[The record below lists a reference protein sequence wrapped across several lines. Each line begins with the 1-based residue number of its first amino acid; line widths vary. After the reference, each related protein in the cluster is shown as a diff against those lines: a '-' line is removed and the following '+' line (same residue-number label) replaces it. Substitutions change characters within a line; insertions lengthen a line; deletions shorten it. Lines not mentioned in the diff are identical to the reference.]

1 MSYLCGA
8 FFLERVVKKEGGQ
21 VFMTDR
27 RQKVQKPRTTKTRL
41 FFQTE
46 TKGKMC
52 ACVEPGVSFRFVGE
66 LTVTLRDKVKYGT
79 VGVR

>member
-1 MSYLCGA
+1 
-8 FFLERVVKKEGGQ
+8 
-21 VFMTDR
+21 MTDR
-27 RQKVQKPRTTKTRL
+27 RQKVKKPRTTKTRL

-66 LTVTLRDKVKYGT
+66 LTVTLRDKVWSSGCQMMHTSSRKFRINSELLLIY
-79 VGVR
+79 